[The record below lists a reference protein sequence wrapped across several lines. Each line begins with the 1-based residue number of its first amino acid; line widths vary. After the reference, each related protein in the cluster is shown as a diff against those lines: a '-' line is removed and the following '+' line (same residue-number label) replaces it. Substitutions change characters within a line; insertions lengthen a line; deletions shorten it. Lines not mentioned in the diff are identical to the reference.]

1 LQEKAADYGVILGK
15 EQLDLFDTYIKEL
28 IEWNSRMNLSGIKD
42 RGRIILELFLDSL
55 VPAPYLPV
63 KGRLLDVGSGAGFP
77 AIVIKILIP
86 TLNVK
91 LVEANAKK
99 TSFIKQVIRLLKL
112 SDVEVINGR
121 IENIGDKLSPEG
133 FDIVT
138 SRAWT
143 NLNQFARLCSS
154 LLLPGGMLVYYSG
167 SSIDES
173 LINSE
178 FFIEEQR
185 LSLDRLIP
193 YRLPGMDAGRN
204 IIMLCRNT

>member
-1 LQEKAADYGVILGK
+1 MQEKAADYGVILCK

-55 VPAPYLPV
+55 VPAPYLPA

-77 AIVIKILIP
+77 AIVLKILIP

-112 SDVEVINGR
+112 SDVGVINGR

-143 NLNQFARLCSS
+143 NLNHFARLCSS
-154 LLLPGGMLVYYSG
+154 LLLPGGILVYYSG
-167 SSIDES
+167 SSIDEN

-178 FFIEEQR
+178 FFIEERR

-204 IIMLCRNT
+204 IIMLRRNT